1 MASYK
6 FIVNPVAAR
15 GKCARVATRLEDMCR
30 SAGMDF
36 EFSYTGGP
44 KDATGIAQKACGK
57 FEKII
62 AVGGDGTIHEVVNG
76 LIGNKH
82 RFGAIPVGSG
92 NDFVK
97 AVGIPLD
104 LARAFD
110 TVCHGGSRL
119 VDVGAADDSYF
130 PNGLGIGFDAW
141 VVRES
146 QMVKHLRGNAIY
158 LYSVLRTIYKY
169 TPPVVR
175 LSFNFKVREENLF
188 MITVGNGVSLGG
200 GFKLTPF
207 ALLDDGLLDLTII
220 RDLTRIEI
228 YKNLLGV
235 YTGRHTRMP
244 QVTIDRSP
252 VIDVESETGFAVHL
266 DGELMSLDKKSL
278 HISIIPKALEVIV
291 PRKD

>member
-1 MASYK
+1 VSNYK
-6 FIVNPVAAR
+6 FIVNPSAAR
-15 GKCARVATRLEDMCR
+15 GKCARVSVHLKEKCIEAAL
-30 SAGMDF
+30 DF
-36 EFSYTGGP
+36 DLVHTSGP
-44 KDATGIAQKACGK
+44 KDATAIAAKACGD
-57 FEKII
+57 FENII

-76 LIGNKH
+76 VVGRKH
-82 RFGAIPVGSG
+82 KFGVIPVGSG

-97 AVGIPLD
+97 AMGIPIKFG
-104 LARAFD
+104 AAFAS
-110 TVCHGGSRL
+110 VCKGKTRTI
-119 VDVGAADDSYF
+119 DVGCADKSYF

-146 QMVKHLRGNAIY
+146 QMVQKLRGNAIY

-169 TPPVVR
+169 RPPQIR
-175 LSFNFKVREENLF
+175 LKFNSLTREEHLF
-188 MITVGNGVSLGG
+188 MVTVGNGVSLGG

-220 RDLTRIEI
+220 RNLTKPEI

-244 QVTIDRSP
+244 QVTIDRTTEL
-252 VIDVESETGFAVHL
+252 VVESEQGFAVHL
-266 DGELMSLDKKSL
+266 DGELMSLEQKSL

-291 PRKD
+291 PQ